1 MLAVARM
8 YNSSLGQ
15 IAGTTT
21 NNCDHSV
28 HRAKVSIDCV
38 CVCFRR
44 AEVSANVGGKWK
56 KKERKKER
64 KKKNSPQCIISERC
78 RL

>member
-28 HRAKVSIDCV
+28 HRASIDCV

-64 KKKNSPQCIISERC
+64 KKEEK
-78 RL
+78 